1 MTLEERTRA
10 VGMCPPVLGT
20 LSQDACTKALGNCI
34 VVPTMVLVMLPIIR
48 CWLEKRRHA
57 DDDDE

>member
-10 VGMCPPVLGT
+10 VGMCPQVLGSLT
-20 LSQDACTKALGNCI
+20 EDACTKALGNCI
-34 VVPTMVLVMLPIIR
+34 AVPTMVLILFPVLR

-57 DDDDE
+57 DEED